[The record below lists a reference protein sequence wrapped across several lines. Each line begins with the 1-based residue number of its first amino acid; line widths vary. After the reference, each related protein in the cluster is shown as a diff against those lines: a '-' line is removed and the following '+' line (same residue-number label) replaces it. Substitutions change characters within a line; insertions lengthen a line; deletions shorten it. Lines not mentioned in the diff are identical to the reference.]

1 MLAKSPPLIFTKL
14 ARWLN
19 KFTSDIRWARSDGLA
34 GNWTPEQL
42 ADADNL
48 KTGVTIAIISWL
60 AITASLIFM
69 RLGNLEWQSD
79 QQKPWQWSP
88 AGLPRNIVAMLLLF
102 VLVVIPIGNL
112 VVRCCYFVR
121 PVDGVP
127 TPGYSFSQFLDSL
140 ERACRNYTGEFTW
153 TVLIAAVSA
162 SCILALALL
171 LSWLARRSFRWQ
183 LIFVLTLAISCA
195 VPGPL
200 MGSLI
205 AKLFSLSN
213 HSLVVWFYDRT
224 ILAPVIANSWFCW
237 PLAPL
242 IVWFVFRK
250 IADDVLE
257 SSRLDGA
264 GGLAQFIRFGLLAN
278 LTAVLGCW
286 LISFAFCFG
295 ELSASQI
302 VLPPGIDTI
311 PRRMLG
317 LLHAGVD
324 EMTAALTIVTFGAIL
339 LVSLTGWAFIRL
351 NQRRFSRQ

>member
-1 MLAKSPPLIFTKL
+1 
-14 ARWLN
+14 
-19 KFTSDIRWARSDGLA
+19 
-34 GNWTPEQL
+34 
-42 ADADNL
+42 
-48 KTGVTIAIISWL
+48 
-60 AITASLIFM
+60 
-69 RLGNLEWQSD
+69 
-79 QQKPWQWSP
+79 
-88 AGLPRNIVAMLLLF
+88 
-102 VLVVIPIGNL
+102 
-112 VVRCCYFVR
+112 
-121 PVDGVP
+121 
-127 TPGYSFSQFLDSL
+127 
-140 ERACRNYTGEFTW
+140 
-153 TVLIAAVSA
+153 
-162 SCILALALL
+162 
-171 LSWLARRSFRWQ
+171 
-183 LIFVLTLAISCA
+183 
-195 VPGPL
+195 

-339 LVSLTGWAFIRL
+339 LVSLTGWAFLRL